1 MCSVP
6 TESLKP
12 LFHILVPVEK
22 HRTKKNGKRA
32 FFNRKSGK
40 AWINMKPEAKQQEEE
55 LVLIL
60 KQVKNQLG
68 QVHPLT
74 CDIHA
79 EFIFTFNDYYTKD
92 KNRRKTLPDL
102 SNLIELPQDALQ
114 KAGIIENDTQI
125 CYLDGSCRKPGAKNT
140 LEIYLWPVDDFL

>member
-6 TESLKP
+6 TDGLEP
-12 LFHILVPVEK
+12 LFHIKVDVEK
-22 HRTKKNGKRA
+22 HRTKKNGKSA
-32 FFNRKSGK
+32 FFSRKTGR
-40 AWINMKPEAKQQEEE
+40 AWITMKPEAKQQEQD

-60 KQVKNQLG
+60 TQVKQKLG
-68 QVHPLT
+68 QVAPLN

-79 EFIFTFNDYYTKD
+79 EFIFTFDDYYTKD
-92 KNRRKTLPDL
+92 KKRRKTLPDL